1 MLKMNWKKGVTIL
14 TTFATLLSQGV
25 SGSIA
30 LAETLS
36 DNETSELR
44 WEQDSTSK
52 DALELSDKDQT
63 ISLISDNTEDSTI
76 DVLIPADVELNLSET
91 QAQNKGKSSVEYNQN
106 SRELKV
112 TFDKNKTT
120 DRNAALVLKAAHK
133 NDFKN
138 VKLVAKSTR
147 NDGKEYRSK
156 ALNLSNATSSPDSSS
171 EEAQD

>member
-91 QAQNKGKSSVEYNQN
+91 QAQNKDKSSVEYNQN

-112 TFDKNKTT
+112 TF
-120 DRNAALVLKAAHK
+120 
-133 NDFKN
+133 FK
-138 VKLVAKSTR
+138 KIKRPIETLHL
-147 NDGKEYRSK
+147 Y
-156 ALNLSNATSSPDSSS
+156 
-171 EEAQD
+171 